1 MMKKFEIMQ
10 ELLTCDMET
19 QVSKHFWKN
28 GTDRRS
34 MQGCHKPSIC
44 KQTNKTQHLQSAMK
58 SGTPVPSSLT
68 VILGNSFHLS
78 GPQFLHLQNQENKD
92 STCRIFGRIKGDNM

>member
-28 GTDRRS
+28 GTDRLALHRVA
-34 MQGCHKPSIC
+34 
-44 KQTNKTQHLQSAMK
+44 TNS
-58 SGTPVPSSLT
+58 
-68 VILGNSFHLS
+68 
-78 GPQFLHLQNQENKD
+78 QFLKMQ
-92 STCRIFGRIKGDNM
+92 

>member
-28 GTDRRS
+28 GTDRLALHS
-34 MQGCHKPSIC
+34 AIFPIAFAHFMSLCH
-44 KQTNKTQHLQSAMK
+44 
-58 SGTPVPSSLT
+58 
-68 VILGNSFHLS
+68 ILW
-78 GPQFLHLQNQENKD
+78 
-92 STCRIFGRIKGDNM
+92 

>member
-28 GTDRRS
+28 GTDRLAQCRVA
-34 MQGCHKPSIC
+34 
-44 KQTNKTQHLQSAMK
+44 TNLQFVKKT
-58 SGTPVPSSLT
+58 V
-68 VILGNSFHLS
+68 SFR
-78 GPQFLHLQNQENKD
+78 PNQAKH
-92 STCRIFGRIKGDNM
+92 SKIRYVCM